1 MSPGRRFAGQ
11 GAAPGIA
18 IGPAYLWP
26 RRGQAGRAV
35 AAAGSCRGEVERLSA
50 AAAVAREGT
59 REIVRQAGRTLT
71 RAEAGIFE
79 AQLLML
85 DDPNLV
91 GRAEEAIRTGGL
103 SAEEALER
111 AGAEC
116 AAALLRAVPD
126 ESWRARAADVADVVG
141 RVLDALAERPGPS
154 LPSFDHPVLVVAE
167 ELLPSDI
174 VALDREKVL
183 GLVTQAGS
191 PTSHASI
198 LARSLGLPAVA
209 GVPSACELIREGD
222 VVAADGASGEVVV
235 GPDPVEAEDWRAR
248 QASRREW
255 REGLRSRAHLPAI
268 TTDGHRIRVA
278 ANIGTPDE
286 AETAFLNGADGIGLF
301 RTEVFFMGR
310 ASLPGEDEQCG
321 VYGEVIRCLAP
332 RPVVIR
338 TLDAGDDKALN
349 LVASGGRAVRLAGGR
364 SSQPASGHEDVFLA
378 QLRAVLRAAAGAGED
393 GRAGVRRPGEAEVR
407 VLFPMVANLAD
418 VVAAKALLARAAAE
432 LDARGVVR
440 GEVKVGLMIEVP
452 SAVALI
458 GLLLREVDFVSLG
471 TNDLARLT
479 PGPAEVA
486 IPTVLRLVAA
496 VADAARRAGK
506 PVAVCGELAADPRAI
521 PLLVGLGVG
530 ELSVAPP
537 LVPEVKEVVRTVSRR
552 EAAILAKRLLTARPA
567 EGGTGDG

>member
-1 MSPGRRFAGQ
+1 MSPGRRFTGQ

-18 IGPAYLWP
+18 IGPAYVWP
-26 RRGQAGRAV
+26 RRGQAGGAG
-35 AAAGSCRGEVERLSA
+35 AAAGARRVEVERLSA

-59 REIVRQAGRTLT
+59 RQIVRQAGRTLS

-116 AAALLRAVPD
+116 AAVLRAVPD
-126 ESWRARAADVADVVG
+126 ESWRARASDVADVVG
-141 RVLDALAERPGPS
+141 RVLDALADRPVPS

-174 VALDREKVL
+174 VAFDREKVL

-198 LARSLGLPAVA
+198 LARTLGLPAVA
-209 GVPSACELIREGD
+209 GVPSACDLIREGD

-248 QASRREW
+248 QAARREW

-278 ANIGTPDE
+278 ANIGTPGE
-286 AETAFLNGADGIGLF
+286 AEMALANGADGIGLF
-301 RTEVFFMGR
+301 RTELFFMGR

-338 TLDAGDDKALN
+338 TLDTGGDKPVS
-349 LVASGGRAVRLAGGR
+349 LVASGGRAVMFASGR
-364 SSQPASGHEDVFLA
+364 SSQLASGHEDVFLA
-378 QLRAVLRAAAGAGED
+378 QLRAVLRAASAAGED

-432 LDARGVVR
+432 LDARGVAR
-440 GEVKVGLMIEVP
+440 GEVKVGVMIEVP
-452 SAVALI
+452 SAVALV
-458 GLLLREVDFVSLG
+458 GLLLHEVDFVSLG

-479 PGPAEVA
+479 PCPAEVP

-521 PLLVGLGVG
+521 PVLVGLGVG

-537 LVPEVKEVVRTVSRR
+537 LVPEVKQVVRTVSRR
-552 EAAILAKRLLTARPA
+552 EAASLAKRLLTARPVERA
-567 EGGTGDG
+567 TGDG

>member
-1 MSPGRRFAGQ
+1 MSPGRRFTGQ

-18 IGPAYLWP
+18 IGPAYVWP
-26 RRGQAGRAV
+26 RRGQAGGAG
-35 AAAGSCRGEVERLSA
+35 AAAGSRRGEVERLSA

-91 GRAEEAIRTGGL
+91 GRAEEVIRTGCL

-116 AAALLRAVPD
+116 AAVLRAVPD
-126 ESWRARAADVADVVG
+126 EFWRARASDVADVVG
-141 RVLDALAERPGPS
+141 RVLDALADRPVPS

-209 GVPSACELIREGD
+209 GVPSVCDLIREGD
-222 VVAADGASGEVVV
+222 VVAADGVSGEVVV
-235 GPDPVEAEDWRAR
+235 GPDAVEAEDWRTR
-248 QASRREW
+248 QAVRREW

-278 ANIGTPDE
+278 ANIGTPGE
-286 AETAFLNGADGIGLF
+286 AETALANGADGIGLF

-310 ASLPGEDEQCG
+310 ASLPDEDEQRG

-338 TLDAGDDKALN
+338 ALDAGGDKPVN
-349 LVASGGRAVRLAGGR
+349 LVAIGGRAVMLAGGR
-364 SSQPASGHEDVFLA
+364 SSQLASGHEDVFLA
-378 QLRAVLRAAAGAGED
+378 QLRAVLRAAAAAGGD

-432 LDARGVVR
+432 LDARGVAR

-479 PGPAEVA
+479 PGPAEVPV
-486 IPTVLRLVAA
+486 PTVLRLVAA

-506 PVAVCGELAADPRAI
+506 PVAVCGELASDPRTI
-521 PLLVGLGVG
+521 PVLVGLGVS
-530 ELSVAPP
+530 ELSVAPL
-537 LVPEVKEVVRTVSRR
+537 LVPEVKQVVRTVSRR
-552 EAAILAKRLLTARPA
+552 EAASLAKRLLTARPA
-567 EGGTGDG
+567 EWATGDG

>member
-1 MSPGRRFAGQ
+1 MSPGRRFTGQ
-11 GAAPGIA
+11 GVAPGIA

-26 RRGQAGRAV
+26 RRGQTGGAG
-35 AAAGSCRGEVERLSA
+35 AAAGSRRGEVERLSA
-50 AAAVAREGT
+50 AAAVARERT

-71 RAEAGIFE
+71 RAEVGIFE

-91 GRAEEAIRTGGL
+91 GRAEEVIRTGRL

-116 AAALLRAVPD
+116 AAALRAVPD
-126 ESWRARAADVADVVG
+126 ESWRARTSDVADVVG
-141 RVLDALAERPGPS
+141 RVLDALADRPAPS

-183 GLVTQAGS
+183 GFVTQTGS
-191 PTSHASI
+191 PTSHASV

-209 GVPSACELIREGD
+209 GVPSVCDLIREGD

-248 QASRREW
+248 QAVRREW
-255 REGLRSRAHLPAI
+255 RDAFRSRAHLPAI

-286 AETAFLNGADGIGLF
+286 AQTAFTNGADGIGLF

-321 VYGEVIRCLAP
+321 VYGEVIRRLAP

-338 TLDAGDDKALN
+338 TLDARGDKPVS
-349 LVASGGRAVRLAGGR
+349 LVSSGGRAVRHAGGR
-364 SSQPASGHEDVFLA
+364 SSQLALGHEDVFLA

-393 GRAGVRRPGEAEVR
+393 GRAGVRRPGEAEVS

-418 VVAAKALLARAAAE
+418 VLAAKALLARAAAE
-432 LDARGVVR
+432 LDARGVAR

-479 PGPAEVA
+479 SGPTDVPV
-486 IPTVLRLVAA
+486 PTVLRLVAA

-506 PVAVCGELAADPRAI
+506 PVTVCGELAADPRAI

-530 ELSVAPP
+530 ELSVAPL
-537 LVPEVKEVVRTVSRR
+537 LVPEVKQVVRTVSRR
-552 EAAILAKRLLTARPA
+552 EAASLAKRLLTARPA
-567 EGGTGDG
+567 EGATGDG